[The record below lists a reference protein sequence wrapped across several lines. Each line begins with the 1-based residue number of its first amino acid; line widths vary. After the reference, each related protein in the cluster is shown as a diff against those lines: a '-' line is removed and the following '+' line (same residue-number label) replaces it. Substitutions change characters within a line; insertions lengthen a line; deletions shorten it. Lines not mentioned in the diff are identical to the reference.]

1 MQNSIALVIEVAKAK
16 AQPQE
21 ESKPK
26 EEPKTSEAPPRA
38 RRDEKQ
44 EKYEKHEK
52 GEKQEKHEKGE
63 HEKGEK
69 HEKSGIGVMGSMIA
83 GVLIIAFG
91 VIIFLSRWYSVP
103 ELGWPI
109 FLVIAG
115 IAIILFALFAST
127 AKRRSPA
134 LPTTM
139 A

>member
-91 VIIFLSRWYSVP
+91 VIIFLARWYSVP

-115 IAIILFALFAST
+115 IAIILFALFALT
-127 AKRRSPA
+127 ARRRSPA
-134 LPTTM
+134 PPTT